1 MVPAPERSLLD
12 GRFALQRLVG
22 SGGMGDVYRATD
34 RLASADVAV
43 KVLRSVEPAHV
54 ERFEREAKLLMQL
67 RHPAV
72 VRYVAHGFDAGGQPY
87 LAMEWLEG
95 ETLAEQL
102 QRGPLPVTE
111 TPVLAERVLDGLA
124 AAHELGIVHR
134 DIKPSNLLLVGGR
147 CEEAKLLD
155 FGIARLAS
163 AGYDA
168 TALTQTGAVLGTPAY
183 MSPEQARGQTKLR
196 PSTDLFSLGSVLYE
210 CLTGQRPFGGENALA
225 VIAAIC
231 LEEPARPR
239 SIRPEIAAEVDDLVL
254 RLLAKNESSR
264 PRDAAEAG
272 RELLALASRQRPGSM
287 PPTALALR
295 EMRVTTLVLIAGV
308 DGAAVDQDTQDDTRE
323 RPTRDD
329 GARLRAMLDPYG
341 GRLENLLGGTLVAL
355 FSDAVAPMDLAARAG
370 RFALATQAAF
380 PGATVAICTGRLL
393 PTERL
398 SVGRLVDAMVPR
410 LEAHASRVSIDPA
423 TADLLRSRFVLED
436 VPEGAVLVAERET
449 GEAPRTVLGRPSPFV
464 GRQRELDLLVS
475 LFEEGRDEGFARAA
489 LVVAPPGTGKSRL
502 CKEVLATFERRI
514 GPHRVLVGR
523 GDAMHEGASFGLVSS
538 ALRSTSGILGD
549 DDAPTRRRK
558 LSDTM
563 QRRLGDASS
572 RRAAPFLGE
581 MAGIYFPDRDD
592 PELQSA
598 RQDPRLMGERMR
610 AAWLEWL
617 LGELAAQ
624 PVVLVLEDL
633 HWGDLPSVQ
642 LVDLALRDFAD
653 RPFFVLALAR
663 PEVTARFPRLWE
675 DRRLEQ
681 VRLQPLTRKASGTL
695 VRGLLGDGPDTDLV
709 ERLVGRAEGNPF
721 FLEEL
726 VRVVDAGSADLPES
740 VMGVV
745 QSRLDLLG
753 VEAGRVLRA
762 ASIFGESFAAEAV
775 AALTGDEVAR
785 TVDRLGRLQDR
796 EALTLSPGTR
806 EYRFRHALMRET
818 CYAALTVEDRAL
830 GHKLAGEWLEAHGE
844 TDAVNLAE
852 HFDRG
857 GVPEHAAA
865 LYARAARQAL
875 QGDDLDAATQR
886 AARGVA
892 LGARGVI
899 FAQLRLVQANV
910 AGNMSDKEALATD
923 AVRSAPPGT
932 PTWYDALREIFER
945 RGDQLKS
952 RNEWADLAASVTPAS
967 GAESARVACLA
978 WMAGGLIDED
988 ATRASALL
996 DLCERGVHLET
1007 LEPWALT
1014 RLHFAKAVYLSAVGS
1029 VSDAIASH
1037 RRAAELAEWCGDRVM
1052 VCHAKIEL
1060 AAIWCETGWPDQ
1072 ALSLC
1077 LSVVEETNRATN
1089 PFLLILGHSSLG
1101 DVYCGVGQ
1109 LDLARSHQLLAVER
1123 SEAIGAT
1130 STKGIALVGRSRIAL
1145 AEGGFEEAARVA
1157 REAVEIFAKARVD
1170 LGWRSIAAAVLARA
1184 LVGLGRTQ
1192 EALTWTPQAL
1202 ESKSLQGPT
1211 SASLLNPIIR
1221 IACAEVFD
1229 AAGDRPRARRLIEEA
1244 CDEATNRAAR
1254 IADPEHRKRYLAKPE
1269 NEKAFRLAKEWAT
1282 AI

>member
-1 MVPAPERSLLD
+1 MVPAAERSLLD

-34 RLASADVAV
+34 RLAGANVAV

-54 ERFEREAKLLMQL
+54 ERFEREARLLMQL

-95 ETLAEQL
+95 ETLAERL
-102 QRGPLPVTE
+102 KRGPLPVSE
-111 TPVLAERVLDGLA
+111 TLPLATRILDGLA

-134 DIKPSNLLLVGGR
+134 DVKPSNLLLVGGR

-231 LEEPARPR
+231 LEEPVRTR
-239 SIRPEIAAEVDDLVL
+239 SIRPEIAAELDDLVL

-264 PRDAAEAG
+264 PRDAAEAR
-272 RELLALASRQRPGSM
+272 RELLALSGRQHPGSI

-308 DGAAVDQDTQDDTRE
+308 DVAPVDQDTQDDTRE
-323 RPTRDD
+323 RPTNRDRE
-329 GARLRAMLDPYG
+329 RLQAMLDPFG
-341 GRLENLLGGTLVAL
+341 GRLESLLGGVLVAL

-370 RFALATQAAF
+370 RFALATKAAF
-380 PGATVAICTGRLL
+380 PSVAVAVCTGRVL
-393 PTERL
+393 PTEHL
-398 SVGRLVDAMVPR
+398 SVGHLVDAMVPR
-410 LEAHASRVSIDPA
+410 LAARAARASVDAA

-475 LFEEGRDEGFARAA
+475 LFEEGREESFARAA

-502 CKEVLATFERRI
+502 YRELLATLEQRF

-558 LSDTM
+558 LTDTM
-563 QRRLGDASS
+563 ARRLGDAGA
-572 RRAAPFLGE
+572 RRAAAFLGE

-598 RQDPRLMGERMR
+598 RQDPRLMGDRMR

-617 LGELAAQ
+617 RGELAAQ

-633 HWGDLPSVQ
+633 HWGDLPSAQ
-642 LVDLALRDFAD
+642 FVDVALRDFAD
-653 RPFFVLALAR
+653 RPLFVLALAR
-663 PEVTARFPRLWE
+663 PEVKGRFPRLWE
-675 DRRLEQ
+675 GRRLEQ
-681 VRLQPLTRKASGTL
+681 LFLQPLTKKASGML
-695 VRGLLGDGPDTDLV
+695 VRGVLGDTVDTGLV

-726 VRVVDAGSADLPES
+726 VRTVGAGSADVPDS
-740 VMGVV
+740 VMAVV
-745 QSRLDLLG
+745 QSRLDQLG
-753 VEAGRVLRA
+753 PDAGRVLRA
-762 ASIFGESFAAEAV
+762 ASIFGESFEADGV
-775 AALTGDEVAR
+775 VALTGNEIAR
-785 TVDRLGRLQDR
+785 VVERLGMLQER
-796 EALTLSPGTR
+796 EVLTISPATR

-830 GHKLAGEWLEAHGE
+830 GHRLAGEWLEAHGE

-857 GVPEHAAA
+857 NAPEHAAA
-865 LYARAARQAL
+865 LYARAAVQAL
-875 QGDDLDAATQR
+875 QAGDAEAAGVR

-892 LGARGVI
+892 LGAGGTPL
-899 FAQLRLVQANV
+899 AQLRLVQANL
-910 AGNMSDKEALATD
+910 ASNPRDKEALAIE

-932 PTWYDALREIFER
+932 STWYDALRELMEPVTE
-945 RGDQLKS
+945 QLKS
-952 RNEWADLAASVTPAS
+952 MNEWVDLAVSVPAAP
-967 GAESARVACLA
+967 GAESARIACLA
-978 WMAGGLIDED
+978 WMAGSLVDED
-988 ATRASALL
+988 ATRAGPLL
-996 DLCERGVHLET
+996 ELCEQNVDLDA
-1007 LEPWALT
+1007 LEPWALA
-1014 RLHFAKAVYLSAVGS
+1014 RLHLAKGLYLASAGS
-1029 VSDAIASH
+1029 ASDAIANT
-1037 RRAAELAEWCGDRVM
+1037 RRAVELAVRCGDQYAM
-1052 VCHAKIEL
+1052 FSATSEL
-1060 AAIWCETGWPDQ
+1060 GGICAETGWHEE
-1072 ALSLC
+1072 ALALG
-1077 LSVVEETNRATN
+1077 LQLLEDATRQGDIYTGIAGHMVAGIAYQRA
-1089 PFLLILGHSSLG
+1089 
-1101 DVYCGVGQ
+1101 GQ
-1109 LDLARSHQLLAVER
+1109 LVSARDHQLAAAER
-1123 SEAIGAT
+1123 SREIEAPRLVA
-1130 STKGIALVGRSRIAL
+1130 IALFYLSRIAL
-1145 AEGGFEEAARVA
+1145 FQGGFEEAERLAR
-1157 REAVEIFAKARVD
+1157 RSVELFATLP
-1170 LGWRSIAAAVLARA
+1170 LGWRPTASAVLARA

-1192 EALTWTPQAL
+1192 EAQVWAPIAL
-1202 ESKSLQGPT
+1202 EGLRGT
-1211 SASLLNPIIR
+1211 TTASIFDPLIR
-1221 IACAEVFD
+1221 VACAEVFE
-1229 AAGDRPRARRLIEEA
+1229 AAGDRRSARRLIEEA
-1244 CDEATNRAAR
+1244 CDQAMNRAGK
-1254 IADPEHRKRYLAKPE
+1254 IADPEHRKRYLAIHE
-1269 NEKAFRLAKEWAT
+1269 NEMAFRLAKEWA
-1282 AI
+1282 AAV